1 MLNLLVV
8 VDFRFISAFLYV
20 HWAVNSHVR
29 RLLNFYHLRFPE
41 FDWSFKDFQSDQ
53 MQSTLALGTPRFLGH
68 PAMADKSHPPP
79 PPAKCI
85 KKWLKQTPTIM
96 EMRTLSCPQVWHSC
110 KELSKLQCLS
120 YPAIMDCHYYGH

>member
-53 MQSTLALGTPRFLGH
+53 MQSTLALWTPRFLGH
-68 PAMADKSHPPP
+68 PAFADMCHPPP
-79 PPAKCI
+79 PPG
-85 KKWLKQTPTIM
+85 
-96 EMRTLSCPQVWHSC
+96 EMY
-110 KELSKLQCLS
+110 KEMTETNS
-120 YPAIMDCHYYGH
+120 HYYGNADTFLPPSVTFL